1 MINVYWYSSGFAILP
16 LCSMFQIQN
25 CTISGTYLNIFL
37 YIKEQDETV
46 EWNQITYNGVL
57 KYTGKIFMRLIN
69 QWLQVIS

>member
-16 LCSMFQIQN
+16 LCSMFKIQN
-25 CTISGTYLNIFL
+25 CTISGTYPNIFF
-37 YIKEQDETV
+37 YIKEQEETV

>member
-25 CTISGTYLNIFL
+25 LLYYTFF
-37 YIKEQDETV
+37 YIKEQEETV
-46 EWNQITYNGVL
+46 EWNQITYNGVS

>member
-25 CTISGTYLNIFL
+25 CTISDTYLNI
-37 YIKEQDETV
+37 IKEQEEIV

>member
-25 CTISGTYLNIFL
+25 CTISGTYLNIFF
-37 YIKEQDETV
+37 YIKELEETV

-57 KYTGKIFMRLIN
+57 KYT
-69 QWLQVIS
+69 